1 MTLTID
7 KILYSNLL
15 AEITPQVIETEEEY
29 DRILGIVEG
38 LTFSKTL
45 TPEERALLKL
55 LVQLIETYESE
66 MYPIDESTPDQILQH
81 LIEVTG
87 TCEGDLVGVIGA
99 SDVVSDVVNNK
110 RSISKTQA
118 QALADY
124 FQVSINLFIYLGR
137 SKSNMNTTIG

>member
-81 LIEVTG
+81 LI
-87 TCEGDLVGVIGA
+87 
-99 SDVVSDVVNNK
+99 
-110 RSISKTQA
+110 
-118 QALADY
+118 
-124 FQVSINLFIYLGR
+124 
-137 SKSNMNTTIG
+137 